1 MGRAFDKY
9 LGRNTTLGLALWG
22 PPNILQRS
30 EALLFEHLQMRIV
43 VYHVQILEENI
54 RSMEPEIPKLMAE
67 VANAKKMERAAAA
80 VAGIS
85 TGMIRLLHRKDL
97 DSLEKQIDFSL
108 RDFRSDR
115 CPVLI
120 K

>member
-80 VAGIS
+80 VAAFFS
-85 TGMIRLLHRKDL
+85 CRRCIRTSEQPPFINIIYTPLLRAG
-97 DSLEKQIDFSL
+97 EGE
-108 RDFRSDR
+108 
-115 CPVLI
+115 
-120 K
+120 